1 MREII
6 TREEREKKDKRKGT
20 IISLILAGLMIFSVA
35 GYAFY
40 DTGREKIDEKK
51 YKELD
56 FILKEDGLWHT
67 EIQGYD
73 FSTIYSPE
81 DTENISGL
89 LTSNIQSYMGK
100 PLFFSYGSETEG
112 IDEITRNINRF
123 VSRVQYVCLDE
134 NECEGD
140 WAVKNCTEDNIII
153 INEDN
158 ETLIKQEGNC
168 VYILARERDITRGSD
183 AFVFKIL
190 KII

>member
-89 LTSNIQSYMGK
+89 LTS
-100 PLFFSYGSETEG
+100 
-112 IDEITRNINRF
+112 
-123 VSRVQYVCLDE
+123 
-134 NECEGD
+134 
-140 WAVKNCTEDNIII
+140 
-153 INEDN
+153 
-158 ETLIKQEGNC
+158 
-168 VYILARERDITRGSD
+168 
-183 AFVFKIL
+183 
-190 KII
+190 